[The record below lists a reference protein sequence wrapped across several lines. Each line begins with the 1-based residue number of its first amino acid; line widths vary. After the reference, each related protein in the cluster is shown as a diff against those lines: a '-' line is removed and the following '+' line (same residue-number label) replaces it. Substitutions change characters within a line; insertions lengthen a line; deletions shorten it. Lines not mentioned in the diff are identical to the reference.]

1 MKKFIFLFFII
12 SLISFSYLRYNLNF
26 MSTFKEQYEVKKNVE
41 FYKDRMN
48 KIDKLRMFTLTE
60 EEIKNLDKRYV
71 QAQAEIKLGEM
82 TINKIYKRSGFMA
95 NTVVYPLMD
104 AWIDIYDVT
113 DKEDIISRNII
124 VRNLLLLILTL
135 IIIMTFILRRI

>member
-1 MKKFIFLFFII
+1 MKKIIFIFFILF
-12 SLISFSYLRYNLNF
+12 LTSFSSPRYNLNF
-26 MSTFKEQYEVKKNVE
+26 MNTFKEQYEAKKRVE

-48 KIDKLRMFTLTE
+48 KIEKLREVALTE

-71 QAQAEIKLGEM
+71 QAQAKIKSGEM
-82 TINKIYKRSGFMA
+82 TINKIYRRSGFIA
-95 NTVVYPLMD
+95 KSIVYPLMD

-124 VRNLLLLILTL
+124 IRNLLLLILTF
-135 IIIMTFILRRI
+135 IIIMRFILKRI